1 MRFSQ
6 MAMALEYYFR
16 KTLSDYF
23 SYSMTIWLLLK
34 GLLAKLLKRL
44 LMKLF
49 TIWLLV
55 DKRY

>member
-1 MRFSQ
+1 

-23 SYSMTIWLLLK
+23 SYSVTIWLLLK

-44 LMKLF
+44 LIKLS